1 MPPGGTSSA
10 HTGGPVTERLTK
22 RLPNTSGFPASF
34 AGLLGVQPPSLEIN
48 TNRDA
53 QGWRS
58 KVKTVL
64 EDRKVVFSGCSPV
77 GTTSLA

>member
-53 QGWRS
+53 QGW
-58 KVKTVL
+58 TQPYPL
-64 EDRKVVFSGCSPV
+64 LLTLFSGSKKILV
-77 GTTSLA
+77 